1 MSCSLNMTMILL
13 VSMGNLNMGK
23 MLSHRIYLL
32 VTKKNVTGEEY
43 EQAKGG
49 KMSKSTKIYRW

>member
-1 MSCSLNMTMILL
+1 
-13 VSMGNLNMGK
+13 MGNLNMGK

-32 VTKKNVTGEEY
+32 VTKKKKNVTGEEY